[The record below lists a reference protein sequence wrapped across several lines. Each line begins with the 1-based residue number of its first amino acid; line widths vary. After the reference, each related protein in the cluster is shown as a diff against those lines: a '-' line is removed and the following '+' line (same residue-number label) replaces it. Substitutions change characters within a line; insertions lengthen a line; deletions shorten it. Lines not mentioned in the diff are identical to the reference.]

1 MTKKQY
7 QGSCLCGLVK
17 FSTDKLNRDD
27 MWFCHC
33 SQCRKNYGMYGAF
46 VGVPRNELE
55 ISGSENIRW
64 YASSQNFRRGFCKK
78 CGSGIIWE
86 NPKWE
91 TTYLLTG
98 LFEKLN
104 QKKGVHIFTK
114 DKGDYYN
121 ICDTLPQF
129 KSVPK

>member
-1 MTKKQY
+1 MVKNTY
-7 QGSCLCGLVK
+7 EGSCLCGSIQ

-27 MWFCHC
+27 VWFCHC
-33 SQCRKNYGMYGAF
+33 SQCRKSYGMYGAF
-46 VGVPRNELE
+46 IGVPRKELK

-64 YASSQNFRRGFCKK
+64 YKSSQKFRRGFCKK

-91 TTYLLTG
+91 TTYLLAG

-104 QKKGVHIFTK
+104 RKKGIHIFTK
-114 DKGDYYN
+114 DKGGYYN